1 MMDVIINTY
10 YYYVFQNEDS
20 KLLRDKQLKQATI
33 NINIHLYLKVLKKF
47 LKLINSL
54 INDFRLDLFLPFE
67 GAKRKEKKK
76 KKEKNKETRKIR
88 KEQFYD
94 AKISKLF
101 CKNPKR
107 LEQL

>member
-33 NINIHLYLKVLKKF
+33 NINIHFYLKVLKKF

-67 GAKRKEKKK
+67 GAKRKEKKRKRK
-76 KKEKNKETRKIR
+76 KKKTKKQEKLEKNNSMMLK
-88 KEQFYD
+88 
-94 AKISKLF
+94 
-101 CKNPKR
+101 
-107 LEQL
+107 

>member
-20 KLLRDKQLKQATI
+20 KLLRDKQLEQATI
-33 NINIHLYLKVLKKF
+33 NINIHFYLKVLKKF

-67 GAKRKEKKK
+67 GAKRKEKKRKRK
-76 KKEKNKETRKIR
+76 KKKTKKQEKLEKNNSMMLK
-88 KEQFYD
+88 
-94 AKISKLF
+94 
-101 CKNPKR
+101 
-107 LEQL
+107 